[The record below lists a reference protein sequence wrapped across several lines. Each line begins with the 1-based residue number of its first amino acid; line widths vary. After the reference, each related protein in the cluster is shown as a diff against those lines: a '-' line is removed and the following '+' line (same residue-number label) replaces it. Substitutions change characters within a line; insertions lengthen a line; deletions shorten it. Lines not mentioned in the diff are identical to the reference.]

1 MKKTMKKQIG
11 IISSLLAV
19 VIISTIVIL
28 ISMGKFAKADNAN
41 NNSAISTVSTMDNG
55 STVGDAS
62 TVSDVGNV
70 FIDEECEEYA
80 DTSVDGYK
88 YLEWYEFLDLSSKH
102 EDVSTRKEIKQIRVH
117 KLNGESRGYTNTK
130 NSFKINKALRT
141 DNYDSLDDEDK
152 LTVETLT
159 NMCNKIKSDRKC
171 LMLRLVALDYMTSVY
186 GIKSK
191 DGQDLTS
198 EMFHKY
204 SKEEKQELADRMQ
217 SIVGTTVV
225 EKGFMSASM
234 LPNENIMGARVV
246 EMTIKV
252 PENLNYY
259 ITINY
264 NQSEAIFPPGTK
276 LTCESLKY
284 DEEKDKYAMV
294 IVLSQD

>member
-70 FIDEECEEYA
+70 FIDEECEEYE

-252 PENLNYY
+252 PENVNYY

>member
-1 MKKTMKKQIG
+1 MNKQMKKQVA
-11 IISSLLAV
+11 IISSLVTV
-19 VIISTIVIL
+19 VIISTIAIL
-28 ISMGKFAKADNAN
+28 MSMGMFAKADKVDNGTKD
-41 NNSAISTVSTMDNG
+41 NNSSAIEQVVDTSNL
-55 STVGDAS
+55 GD
-62 TVSDVGNV
+62 TGDV
-70 FIDEECEEYA
+70 FLDEECEEYED
-80 DTSVDGYK
+80 DTIDGYK
-88 YLEWYEFLDLSSKH
+88 YLEWYEFLELSSRH
-102 EDVSTRKEIKQIRVH
+102 EDLNTKKEVRQIRIH
-117 KLNGESRGYTNTK
+117 KINGESRGYTNTK

-159 NMCNKIKSDRKC
+159 NMCNKLKSDRKC

-191 DGQDLTS
+191 DGKDLTS

-204 SKEEKQELADRMQ
+204 TEAEKVELADRMQ
-217 SIVGTTVV
+217 SIVGSTIV

-284 DEEKDKYAMV
+284 NPEKDKYEMV
-294 IVLSQD
+294 ILLSQD